1 MRIYQV
7 YVLGDLTNKW
17 YLLTWKEALDNLN
30 HYKRRGIKDIKI
42 VDTTI
47 KEK

>member
-7 YVLGDLTNKW
+7 YLHGNPLTGIVLNW
-17 YLLTWKEALDNLN
+17 QEALAAFQW
-30 HYKRRGIKDIKI
+30 YKKEGFKDIKI